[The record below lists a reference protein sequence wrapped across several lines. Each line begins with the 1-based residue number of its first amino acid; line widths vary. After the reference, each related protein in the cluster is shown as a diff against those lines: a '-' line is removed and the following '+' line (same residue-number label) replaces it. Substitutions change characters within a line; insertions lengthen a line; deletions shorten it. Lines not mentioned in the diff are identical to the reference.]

1 MNSKYKVYNIDQDN
15 NYVYIHIENLN
26 KFNTERFGDPIF
38 DIEINLLISKEINVS
53 IDNIEII
60 SDELYSTGHPDIWET
75 DLKIKFKINS

>member
-1 MNSKYKVYNIDQDN
+1 MKSKYKVYNIDQDN

-26 KFNTERFGDPIF
+26 KFNIERFGDPIF
-38 DIEINLLISKEINVS
+38 DIEISLLISKEINVS

-60 SDELYSTGHPDIWET
+60 SDELYSTGYPDIWET